1 MPDVNLITAVLL
13 IVAAIPLINGIFMNF
28 SRERVQLS
36 LGSFFNNLIFI
47 MGVFGSIYL
56 TRQIFFEHEANLFA
70 QIYNWIPLNIRTV
83 LYGQDVFIYNVVVPL
98 ILILLWVI
106 MGPLLSVLNRLI
118 LRPLADGMYKLLY
131 RGGPLLRG
139 VAGTLVQVPRAAF
152 SVLVVCLA
160 LNFYVYYFPT
170 PTLSQT
176 LNDSAPYQAL
186 YNNILCPVLNSN
198 LAKKIPVIVNDAFAQ
213 TVGKEIT
220 DSSYPGDVNSLD
232 QSVKS
237 LMKGRVIEY
246 FNGVTL
252 DTAVQSNAQIDGTA
266 IKLVGTEEDSQKK
279 AYLIYQWITQN
290 ISYDYDKAARLAD
303 KPSGIDSGSIV
314 AFTNREG
321 VCFDFS
327 SLYVSMCRA
336 VGLKV
341 RLITGQGYSGTAWG
355 DHAWNQVYLPEEDR
369 WINVDTTFG
378 INADYFNKADFIADH
393 KYAEV
398 QGEW

>member
-1 MPDVNLITAVLL
+1 MPNVNPITIILV
-13 IVAAIPLINGIFMNF
+13 IVAAIPLITGMFMKF
-28 SRERVQLS
+28 TRERVQLS

-47 MGVFGSIYL
+47 LGVFGSIYL
-56 TRQIFFEHEANLFA
+56 TRQIFFEHQEKLFA
-70 QIYNWIPLNIRTV
+70 QIYNWIPLNLQTF
-83 LYGQDVFIYNVVVPL
+83 LYGQDVFIYIVVVPL

-106 MGPLLSVLNRLI
+106 IGPLFSVLNRFI

-139 VAGTLVQVPRAAF
+139 VTGALVQVPRAAF

-160 LNFYVYYFPT
+160 LNFFGYYFPT
-170 PTLSQT
+170 PTLSQA
-176 LNDSAPYQAL
+176 LNNSSSYQKL
-186 YNNILCPVLNSN
+186 YQNVLCPVLNSN
-198 LAKKIPVIVNDAFAQ
+198 LAKNIPVIVNNAFAQ
-213 TVGKEIT
+213 TVGRKIS
-220 DSSYPGDVNSLD
+220 DSSNPGDTSSLD

-237 LMKGRVIEY
+237 VMKGRVIEY

-252 DTAVQSNAQIDGTA
+252 DTAVKSNAQIDHTA
-266 IKLVGTEEDSQKK
+266 IALAGTEKDSQKK

-290 ISYDYDKAARLAD
+290 IRYDYDKASRLAD
-303 KPSGIDSGSIV
+303 NPSGIDSGSIV
-314 AFTNREG
+314 AFTNRKG

-341 RLITGQGYSGTAWG
+341 RLVTGQAYSGTAWG

-369 WINVDTTFG
+369 WINVDSTFG
-378 INADYFNKADFIADH
+378 INANYFNKADFVADH